1 MDAREIAVED
11 DEGVQ
16 VVEDAIV
23 KTESEVQVVKVAEEN
38 LEEITVPRVEN
49 EIDSTERIIQD
60 GVV

>member
-49 EIDSTERIIQD
+49 EIDST
-60 GVV
+60 